1 MIAGPYQLEFGDG
14 IMSAIDFDMDLKR
27 EANDK
32 GDRVKIVLTG
42 KYLKYSKY

>member
-1 MIAGPYQLEFGDG
+1 VRPWPT
-14 IMSAIDFDMDLKR
+14 
-27 EANDK
+27 ANDK